1 MANRL
6 REFEDILL
14 ELCQASIATSER
26 SGAAPACGK
35 LIADVVAQG
44 RAQFVD
50 QHTQTPGPNDIRLN
64 GAGLKLEYEVESY
77 RDGDEVR
84 VYVAKLKLGGDQVA
98 DYPAFV
104 RAAQPILQSANGTA
118 SVGGVTRLAG

>member
-6 REFEDILL
+6 REFEDVLQDL
-14 ELCQASIATSER
+14 YRASLATTDR
-26 SGAAPACGK
+26 GAACAK
-35 LIADVVAQG
+35 LIDDLVAQG
-44 RAQFVD
+44 RTQFVD
-50 QHTQTPGPNDIRLN
+50 QHTQIPGPNEYRLN

-98 DYPAFV
+98 DFPAFV

-118 SVGGVTRLAG
+118 SVSGATRLAG

>member
-14 ELCQASIATSER
+14 ELCQASLAAADH
-26 SGAAPACGK
+26 GPAAPACGQ
-35 LIADVVAQG
+35 LIEEVVAQG
-44 RAQFVD
+44 RTQFVD
-50 QHTQTPGPNDIRLN
+50 QHTQTPGPNEYRLN

-77 RDGDEVR
+77 RDGDDIR

-118 SVGGVTRLAG
+118 SVGATRRAG

>member
-6 REFEDILL
+6 REFEDILQ
-14 ELCQASIATSER
+14 ELCRASLATSDR
-26 SGAAPACGK
+26 SAAVPACAQ
-35 LIADVVAQG
+35 LISDVVKQG
-44 RAQFVD
+44 RERFVD
-50 QHTQTPGPNDIRLN
+50 EHTQTPGPNEYRLN

-84 VYVAKLKLGGDQVA
+84 VYVAKLKLGGEQVK

-118 SVGGVTRLAG
+118 SVGGGTRLAA